1 MCGILFHYSQRGIQN
16 TSLNDP
22 ENLNIKNVIA
32 NEVER
37 ALLVETGDITENR
50 SIFDAL
56 YPKILCRGSDY
67 CNYIHNESTFGEL
80 EYFSSVL
87 SLRPPLTKQPYQKIE
102 SDIMKRFM
110 IQFNGELYNEE
121 IDSNGIHENDI
132 KFISNT
138 LETLVNECIK
148 RNNLDENMVEEC
160 LIKTIGK
167 LEGEFAYVITDNVS
181 NKIYFGKDQLGKKS
195 LAVCLKNDGTEE
207 GSEIFISSVVP
218 SDEAQKEGFQ
228 ECKNAILYVF
238 DLKSHI
244 LKELNYDDMGDLPRS
259 YTVKN
264 FTAGSDYNKAFTE
277 KELMTELYSQM
288 NDSINRRIK
297 TIFPVQMAESNFGL
311 LFSGGIDCTIL
322 AALAA
327 ANSEKGTVID
337 LLNVSFY
344 NPRTKMSPSDTPD
357 RKLALKSWYFLQS
370 KYSHV
375 KFNLVE
381 CDVSHEEYLRHKSR
395 VIELIY
401 PNNTEM
407 DLSIAIAF
415 YFASRGIGRRVV
427 YKKINEIDSQG
438 TINDELIQ
446 SRMAEFE
453 RIEYNSCCEV
463 LLSGLGADELF
474 GGYTRHER
482 LFTYVSNTIRKVIK
496 KNKNQKPEENSTAS
510 EIRDILANKE
520 IYNKE
525 KLLIDLRDELQLDL
539 SNLYIRNLS
548 RDDKVISC
556 WSKEIRYP
564 FLDTHVINYATT
576 SVPLNYKIK
585 FDEHDGNITRKYAL
599 RLLAGSEY
607 IGLDWI
613 VHEPKRAV
621 QFGAKSAKMEVGTS
635 KMKGTDKIK

>member
-1 MCGILFHYSQRGIQN
+1 MCGILFHYSQRKAAN
-16 TSLNDP
+16 TSLIDT
-22 ENLNIKNVIA
+22 ENISIEDVIEK
-32 NEVER
+32 EVER
-37 ALLVETGDITENR
+37 ALLAETKDIPEER

-67 CNYIHNESTFGEL
+67 CNYIRHESTFGEL

-87 SLRPPLTKQPYQKIE
+87 SLRPPLTKQPYQKLE
-102 SDIMKRFM
+102 SDVMKRFM

-121 IDSNGIHENDI
+121 IDTNGVHENDV
-132 KFISNT
+132 KFILNT
-138 LETLVNECIK
+138 LESLLQDCIK
-148 RNNLDENMVEEC
+148 NNINDEKIVEEC

-167 LEGEFAYVITDNVS
+167 LEGEFAYAITDKIS

-195 LAVCLKNDGTEE
+195 LAFCVKNDSAEE
-207 GSEIFISSVVP
+207 GCELFISSIVP
-218 SDEAQKEGFQ
+218 SDEAQKEFFC
-228 ECKNAILYVF
+228 ECKNAIIYVF
-238 DLKSHI
+238 DLESHI
-244 LKELNYDDMGDLPRS
+244 LNEINFDDKEDLPKS

-264 FTAGSDYNKAFTE
+264 FIAGSNDNEDFSE
-277 KELMTELYSQM
+277 KELINGLYSQM
-288 NDSINRRIK
+288 NDSINRRMK
-297 TIFPVQMAESNFGL
+297 TIFPVKMAESNFGL

-357 RKLALKSWYFLQS
+357 RKLALKSWYYLQS

-375 KFNLVE
+375 QFNLVE

-401 PNNTEM
+401 PNDTEM

-415 YFASRGIGRRVV
+415 YFASRGIGKRVV
-427 YKKINEIDSQG
+427 YKKINEIESQG
-438 TINDELIQ
+438 PINEELIQ
-446 SRMAEFE
+446 SRMAELQ
-453 RIEYNSCCEV
+453 RVEYTSCCEV

-482 LFTYVSNTIRKVIK
+482 LFSYASNTIRKVIK
-496 KNKNQKPEENSTAS
+496 KNKNQRVEENSTSS
-510 EIRDILANKE
+510 EISDILANKE

-525 KLLIDLRDELQLDL
+525 QLLIDLRDELQLDL

-556 WSKEIRYP
+556 WSKELRYP
-564 FLDTHVINYATT
+564 FLDTHVINYATNL
-576 SVPLNYKIK
+576 VPLNYKIK
-585 FDEHDGNITRKYAL
+585 FNENDGVITRRYAL
-599 RLLAGSEY
+599 RLLAGNEY

-613 VHEPKRAV
+613 VDEPKRAV

>member
-1 MCGILFHYSQRGIQN
+1 MCGILFHYSQRKAAN
-16 TSLNDP
+16 TSLIDT
-22 ENLNIKNVIA
+22 ENISIEDVIEK
-32 NEVER
+32 EVER
-37 ALLVETGDITENR
+37 ALLAETKDIPEER

-67 CNYIHNESTFGEL
+67 CNYIRHESTFGEL

-87 SLRPPLTKQPYQKIE
+87 SLRPPLTKQPYQKLE
-102 SDIMKRFM
+102 SDVMKRFM

-121 IDSNGIHENDI
+121 IDTNGVHENDV
-132 KFISNT
+132 KFILNT
-138 LETLVNECIK
+138 LESLLQDCIK
-148 RNNLDENMVEEC
+148 NNINDEKIVEEC

-167 LEGEFAYVITDNVS
+167 LEGEFAYAITDKIS

-195 LAVCLKNDGTEE
+195 LAFCVKNDSAEE
-207 GSEIFISSVVP
+207 GCELFISSIVP
-218 SDEAQKEGFQ
+218 SDEAQKEFFC
-228 ECKNAILYVF
+228 ECKNAIIYVF
-238 DLKSHI
+238 DLESHI
-244 LKELNYDDMGDLPRS
+244 LNEINFDDKEDLPKS

-264 FTAGSDYNKAFTE
+264 FIAGSNDNEDFSE
-277 KELMTELYSQM
+277 KELINGLYSQM
-288 NDSINRRIK
+288 NDSINRRMK
-297 TIFPVQMAESNFGL
+297 TIFPVKMAESNFGL

-357 RKLALKSWYFLQS
+357 RKLALKSWYYLQS

-375 KFNLVE
+375 QFNLVE

-401 PNNTEM
+401 PNDTEM

-415 YFASRGIGRRVV
+415 YFASRGIGKRVV
-427 YKKINEIDSQG
+427 YKKINEIESQG
-438 TINDELIQ
+438 PINEELIQ
-446 SRMAEFE
+446 SRMAELQ
-453 RIEYNSCCEV
+453 RVEYTSCCEV

-482 LFTYVSNTIRKVIK
+482 LFSYASNTIRKVIK
-496 KNKNQKPEENSTAS
+496 KNKNQRVEENSTSS
-510 EIRDILANKE
+510 EISDILANKE

-525 KLLIDLRDELQLDL
+525 QLLIDLRDELQLDL

-556 WSKEIRYP
+556 WSKELRYP
-564 FLDTHVINYATT
+564 FLDTHVINYATNL
-576 SVPLNYKIK
+576 VPLNYKIK
-585 FDEHDGNITRKYAL
+585 FNENDGVITRKYAL
-599 RLLAGSEY
+599 RLLAGNEY

-613 VHEPKRAV
+613 VDEPKRAV